1 MTLSIKGLFAT
12 LIINATQ
19 HKRYPP
25 LQFCI
30 ESRYENV
37 VAPLGNRVVYYFH
50 PISWVKHFYLLLC
63 GFWEKGGVSKILFFL
78 QVPEPTIETS
88 QPAEPEPDETGSD
101 LNQLTAMLRP
111 YYLSLQLGNS
121 YQGRLVRIVLG
132 YQVSN
137 VSVTNVI
144 KLLRT

>member
-1 MTLSIKGLFAT
+1 VL
-12 LIINATQ
+12 
-19 HKRYPP
+19 
-25 LQFCI
+25 
-30 ESRYENV
+30 
-37 VAPLGNRVVYYFH
+37 
-50 PISWVKHFYLLLC
+50 VKSC
-63 GFWEKGGVSKILFFL
+63 FFL
-78 QVPEPTIETS
+78 QVPKPKNETS

-132 YQVSN
+132 CQVSN

-144 KLLRT
+144 KLLRM

>member
-1 MTLSIKGLFAT
+1 MIIVMLS
-12 LIINATQ
+12 
-19 HKRYPP
+19 
-25 LQFCI
+25 
-30 ESRYENV
+30 V
-37 VAPLGNRVVYYFH
+37 VAPLRNRAVYYFH

-137 VSVTNVI
+137 ISAANVI
-144 KLLRT
+144 KLFTDVSYYFS